1 MRIRHHL
8 GPKMVTHI
16 ETALTSFPDDMTK
29 KDLIQRCATYIT
41 ANPEIQITPGWFAQ
55 LMMDDGLLLSK
66 RKNMIRGSKAFTWL
80 NVHKLDGKYRGR
92 LIL

>member
-1 MRIRHHL
+1 MRIRHYL

-16 ETALTSFPDDMTK
+16 ETALTSFPDAMTK

-66 RKNMIRGSKAFTWL
+66 RKNMIRGSNAFTWL